1 SSTGS
6 FNPHNSDGGMV
17 VINSREGRQQ
27 RHDNLNPMM
36 LHDHLGF
43 HWTATSTATTTSSAH
58 ELQQLARIKEEL
70 RSANSNG
77 GNYPKFSELM
87 VNMSSPSSSSSS
99 IEDHLHMHHPSSGY
113 MIKSEERDLNYEKLL
128 LKNFSSGC
136 QIDGVQNQ
144 FPAAAAAGEFFYSS
158 DSAQHDNCSPSTTTT
173 STSSAIS
180 SRGTFSQ
187 IFPTINISS
196 NFSTQQS
203 SSSSPNNVDMNLE
216 ALDLFNS
223 AIRYS
228 QQHSPHDD
236 HLGRLLFK
244 ETSLNVPYGL
254 DHMQQLTHRPSNT
267 PRKVRILSSSSSSSS
282 SSILLSK
289 TAIITGIITWKNIKN
304 KELVSPFN
312 GGVSE
317 AKRPSNFLEPKAPQ
331 AAPKK
336 SRLETRSSC
345 PPFKVRKEKLGDRIA
360 SLQQLVAPFGK
371 TDTASV
377 LMEAIGYIN
386 FLQNQVETL
395 SVPYM
400 KSSRNKTS
408 RTVHGGSTEDGH
420 EETRRDLRSRGL
432 CLVPLSCLSYVT
444 EVGGGVWPHP

>member
-1 SSTGS
+1 MSITHKASRNPRSSTGS
-6 FNPHNSDGGMV
+6 FNPHSSDGGMV
-17 VINSREGRQQ
+17 VINSREARQQ

-36 LHDHLGF
+36 IHDHLGF
-43 HWTATSTATTTSSAH
+43 HWTATSSTTTTTSAH

-113 MIKSEERDLNYEKLL
+113 MIKGEERDLNYEKLL

-144 FPAAAAAGEFFYSS
+144 FPAAAAGEFFYSS
-158 DSAQHDNCSPSTTTT
+158 DSAQHDNCSPSSTTT

-196 NFSTQQS
+196 NFSAQQS

-228 QQHSPHDD
+228 QQHSPQDD

-244 ETSLNVPYGL
+244 ETGLNVPYGL

-267 PRKVRILSSSSSSSS
+267 PRKV
-282 SSILLSK
+282 
-289 TAIITGIITWKNIKN
+289 
-304 KELVSPFN
+304 SPFT

-408 RTVHGGSTEDGH
+408 RTVHGVSTEDGH

-444 EVGGGVWPHP
+444 EVGGGVWPNP